1 MKSKIKNE
9 MLQNCLFESEED
21 ESLEH
26 SNGGKFKN
34 EKRSICLKQRKDRIT
49 TRRNGWKNVKIPD
62 SSKAELLTPV
72 AVLLQIMLVILSMNN
87 NSSTIKSN

>member
-9 MLQNCLFESEED
+9 MLQNCFFESEED

-26 SNGGKFKN
+26 SNRGKFKN
-34 EKRSICLKQRKDRIT
+34 EKRSICLLQSKDPIT
-49 TRRNGWKNVKIPD
+49 TRRNGWKNVKVPD
-62 SSKAELLTPV
+62 YSKAELLTAV

-87 NSSTIKSN
+87 NSSPMKSN